1 MQLRLCY
8 NTDTDDGKVLGTCFS
23 LYFRPGIVFV
33 QYDENS
39 ECYRKGLQE
48 SILED
53 YFFLFVKSFS
63 PLIIYQRMPQNNK
76 ERENLVS
83 KTRGNK
89 IGIYCSTRVAFFKL

>member
-1 MQLRLCY
+1 MMERYSELVSVFISVRVLFSC
-8 NTDTDDGKVLGTCFS
+8 NMMKIASVIGK
-23 LYFRPGIVFV
+23 
-33 QYDENS
+33 
-39 ECYRKGLQE
+39 
-48 SILED
+48 D
-53 YFFLFVKSFS
+53 YKNLFLKIIFFLFVKSFS